1 MVELALAAES
11 AGATIISTFSVVCV
25 WSGEGGGRGGE
36 GRGGKKDGA
45 REGRRETQLCTF
57 ENIEREKS

>member
-25 WSGEGGGRGGE
+25 WSGEGGGRGG
-36 GRGGKKDGA
+36 KKDGA

>member
-25 WSGEGGGRGGE
+25 CVCVEWGGRGE
-36 GRGGKKDGA
+36 GRQEGWSKGGKERD
-45 REGRRETQLCTF
+45 TI